1 MSSTVYDCKSNI
13 CFKNYEKREN
23 NRFCNFYTEGKCHS
37 KIHVHVAIN
46 STLEL
51 IVFIKYIP
59 VVLQN
64 LFFCLTFQN
73 INNNKHKSKS
83 RVPSTKLVSIQDS
96 WTILRQWCKACNH
109 VQHHLPF
116 RLYCV
121 QFWYKLLLQL
131 LMLTLKVTFYRLP
144 LTLLGHTSMPS
155 FWYS

>member
-1 MSSTVYDCKSNI
+1 MFQKLW
-13 CFKNYEKREN
+13 KEGKK
-23 NRFCNFYTEGKCHS
+23 RFCNFYTEGKCHS

-51 IVFIKYIP
+51 IVFIKYIL

-73 INNNKHKSKS
+73 VNNNKHKSKS

-96 WTILRQWCKACNH
+96 WTILRLWCKACNH
-109 VQHHLPF
+109 LPHHSLF
-116 RLYCV
+116 QLYCV

-144 LTLLGHTSMPS
+144 LSLLVHMPS
-155 FWYS
+155 FWYC